1 MMRWYSHKFMGSTE
15 CIRAFSRGEEST
27 MMEKEWLLNNPHL
40 TAEKMSP
47 IEERIPAA
55 RAEVHEGLSRA
66 KGILGE
72 EGYKKY
78 LAPLQNLAKSGTTL
92 LVTVRTARERT
103 MLVKECLPALKKAF
117 GASVVKVV
125 AV

>member
-1 MMRWYSHKFMGSTE
+1 
-15 CIRAFSRGEEST
+15 
-27 MMEKEWLLNNPHL
+27 MEKEWLLNNPHL
-40 TAEKMSP
+40 KAEAMSP

-117 GASVVKVV
+117 GANIVKVV

>member
-1 MMRWYSHKFMGSTE
+1 
-15 CIRAFSRGEEST
+15 
-27 MMEKEWLLNNPHL
+27 MEKEWLLNNPHL
-40 TAEKMSP
+40 KAEAMSP

-103 MLVKECLPALKKAF
+103 MLVKECLPVLKEAF
-117 GASVVKVV
+117 GANIVKVV

>member
-1 MMRWYSHKFMGSTE
+1 
-15 CIRAFSRGEEST
+15 
-27 MMEKEWLLNNPHL
+27 MEKEWLLNTPHL
-40 TAEKMSP
+40 TAEAMSP

-117 GASVVKVV
+117 GANIVKVV

>member
-1 MMRWYSHKFMGSTE
+1 
-15 CIRAFSRGEEST
+15 
-27 MMEKEWLLNNPHL
+27 MMEKEWLLNNPHMKEE
-40 TAEKMSP
+40 AISP

-103 MLVKECLPALKKAF
+103 MLVKECLPALKEAF
-117 GASVVKVV
+117 GANVVKVV

>member
-1 MMRWYSHKFMGSTE
+1 
-15 CIRAFSRGEEST
+15 

-40 TAEKMSP
+40 KAETMSP
-47 IEERIPAA
+47 IEARIPAA
-55 RAEVHEGLSRA
+55 RSEVHEGLSRA

-72 EGYKKY
+72 EGYRTH
-78 LAPLQNLAKSGTTL
+78 LAPLQNIAKSGTTL

-103 MLVKECLPALKKAF
+103 MLLKECLAALKEAF
-117 GASVVKVV
+117 EVNVVKVV

>member
-1 MMRWYSHKFMGSTE
+1 
-15 CIRAFSRGEEST
+15 

-40 TAEKMSP
+40 TAEAMSP
-47 IEERIPAA
+47 IEERIPVA

-78 LAPLQNLAKSGTTL
+78 LAPLQNLAKRGTTL

-117 GASVVKVV
+117 GANIVKVV

>member
-1 MMRWYSHKFMGSTE
+1 
-15 CIRAFSRGEEST
+15 

-40 TAEKMSP
+40 TAEAMSP
-47 IEERIPAA
+47 IEERIPVA

>member
-1 MMRWYSHKFMGSTE
+1 
-15 CIRAFSRGEEST
+15 

-47 IEERIPAA
+47 IEARIPAS

-92 LVTVRTARERT
+92 LVTVRTAARERT
-103 MLVKECLPALKKAF
+103 MLLKECLPALKKAF
-117 GASVVKVV
+117 GANVVKVV

>member
-1 MMRWYSHKFMGSTE
+1 
-15 CIRAFSRGEEST
+15 

-78 LAPLQNLAKSGTTL
+78 PAPLQNLAKSGTTL

-103 MLVKECLPALKKAF
+103 MLVKECLPALKEAF
-117 GASVVKVV
+117 GANVVKVV

>member
-1 MMRWYSHKFMGSTE
+1 
-15 CIRAFSRGEEST
+15 
-27 MMEKEWLLNNPHL
+27 MMEKEWLLNKPHL
-40 TAEKMSP
+40 KAEAMSP

-78 LAPLQNLAKSGTTL
+78 LASLQNLAKSGTTL

-103 MLVKECLPALKKAF
+103 MLVKECLPALKEAF

>member
-1 MMRWYSHKFMGSTE
+1 
-15 CIRAFSRGEEST
+15 

-40 TAEKMSP
+40 TAEAMSP
-47 IEERIPAA
+47 IEERIPVA

-66 KGILGE
+66 QGILGE

-117 GASVVKVV
+117 GANIVKVV

>member
-1 MMRWYSHKFMGSTE
+1 
-15 CIRAFSRGEEST
+15 
-27 MMEKEWLLNNPHL
+27 MEKEWLLNNPHL

-92 LVTVRTARERT
+92 LGTARERT
-103 MLVKECLPALKKAF
+103 MLVKECLPALKEAF
-117 GASVVKVV
+117 GANVVKVV

>member
-1 MMRWYSHKFMGSTE
+1 
-15 CIRAFSRGEEST
+15 

-40 TAEKMSP
+40 TAEAMSP
-47 IEERIPAA
+47 IEERIPVA

-103 MLVKECLPALKKAF
+103 MLVKECLPALKEAF
-117 GASVVKVV
+117 GANVVKVV

>member
-1 MMRWYSHKFMGSTE
+1 
-15 CIRAFSRGEEST
+15 

-40 TAEKMSP
+40 TAEAMSP
-47 IEERIPAA
+47 IEERIPVA

-78 LAPLQNLAKSGTTL
+78 LAPLQNLANSGTTL
-92 LVTVRTARERT
+92 LLTGRTARERT

-117 GASVVKVV
+117 GANIVKVV

>member
-1 MMRWYSHKFMGSTE
+1 
-15 CIRAFSRGEEST
+15 

-66 KGILGE
+66 KGILWE
-72 EGYKKY
+72 EGYKK
-78 LAPLQNLAKSGTTL
+78 
-92 LVTVRTARERT
+92 
-103 MLVKECLPALKKAF
+103 
-117 GASVVKVV
+117 
-125 AV
+125 